1 MRLYIYL
8 QLSLKTLL
16 FFVAATAARTTQT
29 RPGICPWSQTER
41 LLYPACA
48 SPQLLQE
55 LIAPELLV
63 TPNHPSQSEW
73 TGPDSCVNGTCV
85 FSHSSQNGGL
95 SLITS
100 PMHAHVIQ
108 GYSVIPDGGVKPTPF
123 REANILGKGIG
134 LRANRTIKKGEVLLT
149 RGPTLVAQ
157 VDGLVALEEGTRDL
171 LYDISMQKLPR
182 HRRDAFMAQM
192 GDGVHGKIETN
203 CFQMF
208 VHGAGDR
215 GTSHLG
221 CYPEMARMNHDCR
234 PNIHYRLSNMTLT
247 AIAARDIE
255 PDEELS
261 VSYVDVF
268 LHSKE
273 RKERIRRWGFEC
285 VCSLCTSSKDE
296 TETSDARLGRIAQLQ
311 ADLNNFEQ
319 LKVTANTGAE
329 YVALVEE
336 EGLHAHLGSVYTR
349 AALNFALFGDE
360 ARAQEY
366 AQKAVKALSL
376 ELGPESGDV
385 KAMRGLADD
394 PKTHWTWGKRRR
406 GL

>member
-1 MRLYIYL
+1 MTPEVVLHVIMKLYI
-8 QLSLKTLL
+8 QH
-16 FFVAATAARTTQT
+16 Q
-29 RPGICPWSQTER
+29 R

-48 SPQLLQE
+48 SPLLLQK
-55 LIAPELLV
+55 LIAPQLLL
-63 TPNHPSQSEW
+63 TPDHPSQSEW
-73 TGPDSCVNGTCV
+73 TGPESCVNGTCV

-100 PMHAHVIQ
+100 PVHAAVIQ
-108 GYSVIPDGGVKPTPF
+108 GYSVIPAAGAKPTPF
-123 REANILGKGIG
+123 REANMLGKGIG
-134 LRANRTIKKGEVLLT
+134 LKANRTIRKGEVLLT

-171 LYDISMQKLPR
+171 LYDLSMEKLPR
-182 HRRDAFMAQM
+182 HRRNAFMAQM
-192 GDGVHGKIETN
+192 GNGVHGKIETN

-234 PNIHYRLSNMTLT
+234 PNVHYRLSNMTLT
-247 AIAARDIE
+247 AVAARDIT
-255 PDEELS
+255 PNEELS

-268 LHSKE
+268 LQSKE
-273 RKERIRRWGFEC
+273 RKERVRSWGFEC
-285 VCSLCTSSKDE
+285 VCSLCRSPKNE
-296 TETSDARLGRIAQLQ
+296 TDASDARLRRIAQLQ

-319 LKVTANTGAE
+319 LKVTADTGAE

-336 EGLHAHLGSVYTR
+336 EGLDAHLGSVYTR

-360 ARAQEY
+360 ARAREH
-366 AQKAVKALSL
+366 AQKAVGALSL
-376 ELGPESGDV
+376 ELGPGHGDV
-385 KAMRGLADD
+385 RAMRDLAMN
-394 PKTHWTWGKRRR
+394 PRTHWTWGKRRR
-406 GL
+406 GVGRGQRR